1 MEFDRIHEWLGRID
15 CARSTRDNP
24 GGHDSP
30 DGPIPP
36 TPPSIS
42 ILLPIKREYTL
53 WTIDPSKR
61 QRRGVD
67 ETESASAASS
77 RILPLHNDITLSP
90 SASIASH
97 SHRRSPSPAR
107 HKTIL
112 ATSAAPRVLYLHE
125 LDDPCNDVA
134 KSLREFLA
142 ESNDWEPAVQ
152 KIQEAFSGSWK
163 CATQQWSES
172 CWVTEVTR
180 SMLQAAIED
189 LPLEAWGV
197 QTESVGTEYQPRYTA
212 RDRCNRKIDYV
223 VGFPKDHWEELYMKV
238 ANKFPNGYVNHV
250 DHSHT
255 GTHVL
260 GLGSEI
266 KPKYGNL
273 IEAEVQL
280 GVWMAGFFSWAFRH
294 RTGSEIPPPMVGYI
308 SVGESWE
315 IYIVHGVAEE
325 TIIDGTQKLGEVRV
339 WGPLSELAGRTS
351 NNRTCLALAK
361 TLRQVMVYLCG
372 EYIDQL
378 QKAVISG

>member
-1 MEFDRIHEWLGRID
+1 MGSRCFI
-15 CARSTRDNP
+15 RDT
-24 GGHDSP
+24 
-30 DGPIPP
+30 
-36 TPPSIS
+36 TPSSIS
-42 ILLPIKREYTL
+42 ILLPIKRECTL

-61 QRRGVD
+61 QRREVD

-112 ATSAAPRVLYLHE
+112 ATSPAPRVLYLHE

-197 QTESVGTEYQPRYTA
+197 YVIIRTTSLSGKDLLKAYPARQNQSVPSTSLVIRLG
-212 RDRCNRKIDYV
+212 IDV
-223 VGFPKDHWEELYMKV
+223 
-238 ANKFPNGYVNHV
+238 
-250 DHSHT
+250 
-255 GTHVL
+255 
-260 GLGSEI
+260 I
-266 KPKYGNL
+266 
-273 IEAEVQL
+273 
-280 GVWMAGFFSWAFRH
+280 
-294 RTGSEIPPPMVGYI
+294 
-308 SVGESWE
+308 
-315 IYIVHGVAEE
+315 
-325 TIIDGTQKLGEVRV
+325 
-339 WGPLSELAGRTS
+339 
-351 NNRTCLALAK
+351 AK
-361 TLRQVMVYLCG
+361 
-372 EYIDQL
+372 
-378 QKAVISG
+378 

>member
-1 MEFDRIHEWLGRID
+1 
-15 CARSTRDNP
+15 
-24 GGHDSP
+24 
-30 DGPIPP
+30 
-36 TPPSIS
+36 
-42 ILLPIKREYTL
+42 
-53 WTIDPSKR
+53 
-61 QRRGVD
+61 
-67 ETESASAASS
+67 
-77 RILPLHNDITLSP
+77 
-90 SASIASH
+90 
-97 SHRRSPSPAR
+97 
-107 HKTIL
+107 
-112 ATSAAPRVLYLHE
+112 
-125 LDDPCNDVA
+125 
-134 KSLREFLA
+134 
-142 ESNDWEPAVQ
+142 
-152 KIQEAFSGSWK
+152 
-163 CATQQWSES
+163 
-172 CWVTEVTR
+172 
-180 SMLQAAIED
+180 
-189 LPLEAWGV
+189 
-197 QTESVGTEYQPRYTA
+197 
-212 RDRCNRKIDYV
+212 
-223 VGFPKDHWEELYMKV
+223 MKV